1 MINNVTMNTALPR
14 KIGPYFLAGLCL
26 AFIVI
31 VLDQVSKWWVYETL
45 LRQSGDA
52 VGLVAWVSQT
62 KTAADYM
69 AEYHNFKTVTLAP
82 FLDFTMVWNKG
93 VSFGLFNSGESAM
106 IVVLVGVAVLLAAG
120 LIAWLAV
127 VRTRL
132 VALGLSLIIGGAVGN
147 VIDRVRFGAVADF
160 IDVHVAG
167 YHWPAFNIADSA
179 IVVGALLLMVD
190 SFLNKGEA

>member
-1 MINNVTMNTALPR
+1 MIKNMAMNTVIPR
-14 KIGPYFLAGLCL
+14 KIGPYLLVGLCL
-26 AFIVI
+26 ALIVI
-31 VLDQVSKWWVYETL
+31 VLDQLSKWLVYETL

-52 VGLVAWVSQT
+52 VGLVAWLSQT

-69 AEYHNFKTVTLAP
+69 AEYHNFKTVTLTP

-93 VSFGLFNSGESAM
+93 VSFGLFNSGESTM
-106 IVVLVGVAVLLAAG
+106 IVVLIGVAVLLATG
-120 LIAWLAV
+120 LTGWLAV
-127 VRTRL
+127 TRDRL

-179 IVVGALLLMVD
+179 IVVGALLLMID